1 MGPAMFSGGV
11 AVGWMCAE
19 LTRRLPLP
27 ASLALAAPVPPR
39 CSLGR
44 SHTKHT
50 HTLDLCCP
58 VIHAGLHT
66 YIHTYIH
73 KYIHT
78 YIHTY
83 IHAYMLTHTSSLALV
98 SSLLYTY
105 KYTYIHTCIHTHT
118 QTHTYSLA
126 LVSSLL
132 YVYIHACARAHAH
145 THTYSLALVSSLLL
159 LFQHGLGG
167 WGEREGEPGGGRG
180 GSWAA
185 LLLSQGVQLFVRITH
200 RLSGCAAPVVMCVCV
215 CVCV

>member
-1 MGPAMFSGGV
+1 
-11 AVGWMCAE
+11 
-19 LTRRLPLP
+19 
-27 ASLALAAPVPPR
+27 
-39 CSLGR
+39 
-44 SHTKHT
+44 
-50 HTLDLCCP
+50 
-58 VIHAGLHT
+58 
-66 YIHTYIH
+66 
-73 KYIHT
+73 
-78 YIHTY
+78 
-83 IHAYMLTHTSSLALV
+83 MLTHTSSLALV

-215 CVCV
+215 CVCVCECVCVCVVILLVGCFSSGKLHASITLCCMTRCITLVTNPHIHCVPRALITLAAGRLLRR